1 MDKFYIVDG
10 NNLLFRAFYALPVNM
25 MNANGEYCNA
35 VFGFVRMMIE
45 IIRDHK
51 PKYIAVAFDSDKKNF
66 RHNIFPEYKG
76 TRKPAPMEMANQ
88 FALARKFLD
97 AMGVRYVEEQGIEAD
112 DIIGVLSKKFDNVE
126 RVIVTADRDCF
137 QLISDNC
144 TVLSP
149 KKGIS
154 GTVQIDANTLLEEY
168 GLTPSQII
176 DYKAL
181 AGDTSDN
188 IPGVSGIG
196 EKTAKELLA
205 TYGTLDNLYAH
216 INEITG
222 RKHDNL
228 VNDKERAYMSY
239 KLATILR
246 DYDLNYSLEDFGY
259 KFPFDEKLRQL
270 FMAYQF
276 KSLISKDEF
285 FDKTPIKIVE
295 EGESENVTSI
305 DELKDIINNV
315 QDKFVFYI
323 DTDKLYFMVNGVDYV
338 INFNNDLLSVGI
350 MPADAMFA
358 LKPILEDEK
367 IDKITSYA
375 KDMMHILD
383 KYNISLN
390 NLRFDCSIARY
401 LLTSGKGAKI
411 PSNVIEL
418 MAESGYGQKRLAKS
432 IYEYSVEKQE
442 KLNELNMCTLFYDI
456 ELPLTKVLFNMEKN
470 GFKLDKNRLTEL
482 DKKYDELVDLHANK
496 IYELAGAK
504 FNLNS
509 PKQLADVLFNKL
521 QLVLPKG
528 KKQSTDIAV
537 LNLLQGQ
544 HPIVDEI
551 IEYRKTQKLST
562 TYFKPLL
569 SLMDSE
575 NKIHTIFNQ
584 TITSTGRLSSSE
596 PNLQNIPVR
605 SEEGKLVRLS
615 FVPSSEDGYLI
626 SADYSQIELRLLAN
640 FSGDEQL
647 IDAYNANEDI
657 HARTASEIYGVP
669 PCDVTDEMR
678 RSAKLINFGII
689 YGISDYGLS
698 QNIGTTKKQAKDFID
713 MYFARYPKVEKY
725 MQDNVNFCRE
735 HGYVTTYFGR
745 IRYIPEI
752 VSSNYVLRSF
762 GERAAMNSPLQG
774 TASDIIKVAMVNV
787 FNKMQEA
794 KLRSKLIM
802 QVHDEL
808 IIDAVGDEI
817 EQCKKILKDC
827 MENVVELKVKMKV
840 NIAMGKNWSDAK

>member
-228 VNDKERAYMSY
+228 VKDKERAYMSY

-305 DELKDIINNV
+305 DKLKDIINNV
-315 QDKFVFYI
+315 HDKFVFYI
-323 DTDKLYFMVNGVDYV
+323 DTDKLYFMANGV
-338 INFNNDLLSVGI
+338 
-350 MPADAMFA
+350 
-358 LKPILEDEK
+358 E
-367 IDKITSYA
+367 
-375 KDMMHILD
+375 
-383 KYNISLN
+383 YNISLN

-418 MAESGYGQKRLAKS
+418 MAESGYGQNRLAKS

-551 IEYRKTQKLST
+551 IEYRKAQKLST

-794 KLRSKLIM
+794 KLRSRLIM

-817 EQCKKILKDC
+817 EQCKKILKEC